1 MEGRRKAELIAA
13 VLDKVCSMSA
23 EELRSVLAE
32 IREITDDKSNR

>member
-1 MEGRRKAELIAA
+1 MEGNRKAELIAA
-13 VLDKVCSMSA
+13 VLDKVGRMSA